1 MYNTE
6 KNGVRI
12 VSDKATREHLKKI
25 KKRFMECIEQNI
37 SIEAPIQKLML
48 QDMHTLLDLCFGP
61 QAIQD
66 ERFYLALCPFFSE
79 IEEFLP
85 NIRVKVD
92 KFYTRIYQL
101 SDRNPSILQF
111 ILDRHYSSLW
121 IINFG
126 LRNGI
131 DMVEHH
137 SPYFPNIINLPPFLD
152 IYAERKQYN
161 VLISAS
167 EIGFSYAVFLLV
179 KKRHL
184 KAIAYACLG
193 GLEYDSHSDII
204 EKVAGWS
211 GPMFDS
217 IVMEIFKYIEEVPE
231 VLSFYET
238 IYGNTTKE

>member
-1 MYNTE
+1 MNILE
-6 KNGVRI
+6 
-12 VSDKATREHLKKI
+12 ELK
-25 KKRFMECIEQNI
+25 
-37 SIEAPIQKLML
+37 
-48 QDMHTLLDLCFGP
+48 
-61 QAIQD
+61 
-66 ERFYLALCPFFSE
+66 FFSE

-92 KFYTRIYQL
+92 KFYKRIYQL

-121 IINFG
+121 IIHFG

-193 GLEYDSHSDII
+193 VLEYDSHSDII

-217 IVMEIFKYIEEVPE
+217 IVVEIFAHTEETPE
-231 VLSFYET
+231 ALSFYEA
-238 IYGNTTKE
+238 IYGNTTYE